1 MADSLLKP
9 ILDPCSGSRMFYF
22 DKEDPRVLFGDIRHL
37 DTTLTDGNAPGG
49 VRELHIHPD
58 MEMDFRALPF
68 GDGTFP
74 LVIFDPP
81 HLRKAGETSWLA
93 QKYGRL
99 PDFGWKEYLAEG
111 LAECWRVLK
120 SEGTLIFKW
129 NEQQIKFGT
138 LQDIF
143 PAKPV
148 VRFSPKE
155 KTVFVVFFKENQQTE
170 NQ

>member
-1 MADSLLKP
+1 
-9 ILDPCSGSRMFYF
+9 MFYF

-37 DTTLTDGNAPGG
+37 DTTLNDSTALGG

-99 PDFGWKEYLAEG
+99 PEFGWKEYLAEG
-111 LAECWRVLK
+111 FAECWRVLK
-120 SEGTLIFKW
+120 SEGTLIFK
-129 NEQQIKFGT
+129 
-138 LQDIF
+138 
-143 PAKPV
+143 
-148 VRFSPKE
+148 
-155 KTVFVVFFKENQQTE
+155 
-170 NQ
+170 